1 MYNIIEEE
9 YKSKYPKLGYTHV
22 LAIEVFIIWLIYILS
37 RDFMLTIIIELI
49 LVPSTCYFYVLKS
62 NGYLKSPKKYTKF
75 RENIR
80 KYKDNKNEVKKD
92 NLINILRNN
101 DIVKKNQI
109 KELHEHYLSYVP
121 KSIKKG
127 IFEGIFEVSV
137 TIVAIFM
144 VYVNLDKGKANFDK
158 LPEVA
163 ATFLTLLIVLIVIIC
178 SYRAITDSISFMTK
192 KNDVSEELE
201 KYLGEFCIFF
211 DSKYKYILNKK

>member
-22 LAIEVFIIWLIYILS
+22 LVIELFIIWLIYILS

-49 LVPSTCYFYVLKS
+49 LVPSTCYFYILKF
-62 NGYLKSPKKYTKF
+62 NGYLKSPKKYIKF

-80 KYKDNKNEVKKD
+80 KYKDNKNEIKKD
-92 NLINILRNN
+92 NLMNILRNN

-109 KELHEHYLSYVP
+109 KGLHEHYLSCVP
-121 KSIKKG
+121 KSTKKG
-127 IFEGIFEVSV
+127 IYEGIFEISV

-144 VYVNLDKGKANFDK
+144 VYVNFDKGKANFDK
-158 LPEVA
+158 LPEAIA
-163 ATFLTLLIVLIVIIC
+163 AFLVLLVLFIFIIF
-178 SYRAITDSISFMTK
+178 SYRTITDSISFVTK
-192 KNDVSEELE
+192 KYDVSEELE
-201 KYLGEFCIFF
+201 KYLSEFYILF